1 MITSLDIALK
11 IKYRLNKVDTQ
22 DDENISVYNIVEAFN
37 KAQLNIVNRLYGKN
51 NNYKTGIESS
61 RKRVDDLK
69 ILLNLEPKIL
79 SVSKKDGY
87 YLSEGLPN
95 DYFHLVRVTCLA
107 SRKDCSKKEIFIY
120 LQEESNLNTL
130 LRNENTNPNFEW
142 GETIGTIVENN
153 IKVFT
158 LDKFEVSKIFLTYLR
173 RPRAIDIPG
182 YIKQD
187 GSSSIQINPEMPDDI
202 VEMCIDEAVRILS
215 GDMQN
220 QFSNQISQQNLQ
232 MSE

>member
-11 IKYRLNKVDTQ
+11 VKYRLNKVDTQ

-37 KAQLNIVNRLYGKN
+37 KAQLNVVNRLYGKN
-51 NNYKTGIESS
+51 NNYKSGIEST

-69 ILLNLEPKIL
+69 ILLNPTPKIL
-79 SVSKKDGY
+79 SATKKEGY
-87 YLSEGLPN
+87 YLSEALPK
-95 DYFHLVRVTCLA
+95 DYFHLVRTTCSA
-107 SRKDCSKKEIFIY
+107 SRKDCSKKEMFIY

-130 LRNENTNPNFEW
+130 LRNEHTNPSFEW
-142 GETIGTIVENN
+142 GETIGTIAGDN

-158 LDKFEVSKIFLTYLR
+158 LDKFEISKIFLTYLR

-182 YIKQD
+182 YLKQD
-187 GSSSIQINPEMPDDI
+187 GQPSSQIDPEIPDNI
-202 VEMCIDEAVRILS
+202 IEMCIDEAVRILS